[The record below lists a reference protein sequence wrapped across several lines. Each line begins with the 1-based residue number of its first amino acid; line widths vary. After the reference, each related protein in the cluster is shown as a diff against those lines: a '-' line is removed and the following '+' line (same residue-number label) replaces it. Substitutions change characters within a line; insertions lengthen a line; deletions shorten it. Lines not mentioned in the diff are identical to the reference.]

1 MEREA
6 SGSSYQERSDIHVL
20 EALKRTRKIL
30 KIEGGQLNN
39 KEPSISFA
47 SLSLSLSTLA
57 PQNSHIQPHRFPNI
71 KQNERGLDAKHIR
84 IRNNSRIR
92 SEMYLRPPPLSR
104 EAAGV

>member
-47 SLSLSLSTLA
+47 SLSLSTLA

-71 KQNERGLDAKHIR
+71 KQNERGLDAKPIR